1 MNTNV
6 FLMSGRGQ
14 RFKNSSYDVPKQFL
28 KIKNSKYI
36 IDEIIQNSPTADETI
51 FVINDELNNYDIYK
65 EWISSLKFKFRIHNV
80 GTLTEGQ
87 ASSLY
92 SIKDII
98 NKSSSLFVSP
108 CDTVIYSKKVRNI
121 FSTSA
126 EHAVFTVKPNNYHIK
141 NSSQFGW
148 VENTSQ
154 NIKIYCKEMPSN
166 LLISNVILGFF
177 YYKNFSVFEKGYSQV
192 VKQNTRVNN
201 EYYLDTVIE
210 SLLNKKKKFEE
221 IVVKEYLSFGTPK
234 EYEKNK
240 NV

>member
-92 SIKDII
+92 SIKDIV

-108 CDTVIYSKKVRNI
+108 CDTVIYSKR
-121 FSTSA
+121 
-126 EHAVFTVKPNNYHIK
+126 
-141 NSSQFGW
+141 
-148 VENTSQ
+148 
-154 NIKIYCKEMPSN
+154 
-166 LLISNVILGFF
+166 
-177 YYKNFSVFEKGYSQV
+177 
-192 VKQNTRVNN
+192 
-201 EYYLDTVIE
+201 
-210 SLLNKKKKFEE
+210 
-221 IVVKEYLSFGTPK
+221 
-234 EYEKNK
+234 
-240 NV
+240 